1 MGIDTCTEVG
11 GEGHPHSMKK
21 LNKKEDPR
29 KGEGEFHKIV
39 LERLPYTHNMQFSP
53 ALRAARTEQPAV
65 AEMPTHP
72 FVHPATRLK
81 P

>member
-1 MGIDTCTEVG
+1 MPPIHGKQIHFCVG
-11 GEGHPHSMKK
+11 TSHEKFSRSVGTIRTAQFFSAAQYITQGFP
-21 LNKKEDPR
+21 
-29 KGEGEFHKIV
+29 
-39 LERLPYTHNMQFSP
+39 MQFSP